1 MNQQILILRLTV
13 GLQGDVQP
21 HMARLGYSPTLSL
34 LNQMLGGGNRP
45 ISPAPI
51 THGLTH

>member
-21 HMARLGYSPTLSL
+21 HMARLGYSPT
-34 LNQMLGGGNRP
+34 QP
-45 ISPAPI
+45 F
-51 THGLTH
+51 